1 MTDVRWTVIW
11 PPHIPGLGLQVLLP
25 QNVFLLHAQNELL
38 FQDGSTFCC
47 GRKENREWNKSDRS
61 TCYGRW
67 LFPARKVTL
76 PLKRMI
82 SISSTRFSLFIP
94 YHLFLSGQC
103 SSRLIYTWVTLV
115 QGSVMCGPGWKCFST
130 DIKSWIWSRGDFT
143 ISRVIFLL
151 YWVLLCSQS
160 NVTCVSYCLA
170 KNKQGRKELDF
181 LDYLQT
187 GFGFLGLP
195 TNWFLQHQWGWQL
208 TLPFQLPVFKYVSDS

>member
-1 MTDVRWTVIW
+1 MHRMSYSSRMGQRFAVEGRRTV
-11 PPHIPGLGLQVLLP
+11 
-25 QNVFLLHAQNELL
+25 NE
-38 FQDGSTFCC
+38 
-47 GRKENREWNKSDRS
+47 
-61 TCYGRW
+61 
-67 LFPARKVTL
+67 AKVTGALAMEGDFSVLAL

-94 YHLFLSGQC
+94 YHLFLSSQC
-103 SSRLIYTWVTLV
+103 SCRLIYTWVTLV

-151 YWVLLCSQS
+151 YWALLCSQS

-195 TNWFLQHQWGWQL
+195 TNWFLKHQWGWQL
-208 TLPFQLPVFKYVSDS
+208 TLPFQLPVFKYVSES